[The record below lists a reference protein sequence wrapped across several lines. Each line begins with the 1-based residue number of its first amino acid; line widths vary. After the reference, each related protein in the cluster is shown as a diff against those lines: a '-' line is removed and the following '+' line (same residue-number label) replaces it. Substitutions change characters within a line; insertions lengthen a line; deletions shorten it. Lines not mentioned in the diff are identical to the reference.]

1 MPLLSPTAIRDVLSE
16 TGLID
21 QSDIKKVLEAN
32 SLGIN
37 EVINEVGMIMRGGE
51 NSAVKLR
58 AAETAMKL
66 HGYLINKDDGPSAPI
81 VNIIINDSKDT
92 VINPI
97 LIPRQ

>member
-1 MPLLSPTAIRDVLSE
+1 MRLLSPTAIRDVLSE
-16 TGLID
+16 SGLVD

-37 EVINEVGMIMRGGE
+37 EVISEVGYIMRGGE
-51 NSAVKLR
+51 NSSVKLR

-66 HGYLINKDDGPSAPI
+66 HGYLNNKDDGPAAPI